1 MLGSVITA
9 MVTPFRADG
18 AVDFERFRE
27 LATYLVEN
35 GSDGLVVCGTTG
47 ESPTLSD
54 AEKLDLF
61 RVAVD
66 EVGGRATVIA
76 GTGTYDTGHSAAL
89 TKEATKLGVD
99 AILVVTPY
107 YNKPPQRAI
116 VRHFEEIAGATHLPV
131 VAYNIPGRVVINIES
146 ETIARL
152 AEIEN
157 VVAVKQA
164 HDDREQAR
172 FIAEE
177 TRLDLYS
184 GDDPNTFAFLE
195 LGGVGVVSVTAH
207 LWGPQ
212 IAEMIRRPPRRRRR
226 GRAGAARGAAAG
238 LRPPADPDE
247 PDPDQ
252 GGAQPHGPR
261 GRRTP
266 AADGRAG
273 RERARADPLLS
284 RAVGASRSRVG
295 VAALDSAPMG
305 ECRIIPLGGL
315 GEVGKNMTVY
325 EADGAIVVVD
335 AGLAFPRDEHLGVDL
350 VLPDFSYL
358 RDREQMVRAVVLT
371 HGHED
376 HVGALPYLMREV
388 RVPLVLATRL
398 TLALVKSKLDEHGLL
413 RSAELRELAPGDEPV
428 ELGPFRLEFI
438 RMAHSIPDAAAVML
452 ETPGGRCVH
461 TGDYKL
467 DHTPVDGQ
475 RTDVGRLA
483 EIGSRGV
490 DLLLGDSTN
499 AERAGVT
506 ESERVVGEAFRQIF
520 PSREGRILVSS
531 FASNVHRM
539 QQAADVGVDCG
550 RKVAFVGRSMRK
562 NANIARSL
570 GYMDVPE
577 EAILRPHELAELPRG
592 EQLILCT
599 GSQGEPMSAMT
610 RIAYNDH
617 PAVSVE
623 AGDTVI
629 ISAKPIPG
637 NELRVHDAIN
647 RLAKMGAEVLHED
660 NAPVHVSGHGKAEEL
675 RTMIGLLRPK
685 AVMPVHGEFRMLA
698 AHAQLAREGGVPD
711 DRIVMAENGS
721 VVELRDGVTRIVGE
735 VEAGMT
741 FVDGLGV
748 GDVHDVALRDRRKLS
763 EDGILIVVAT
773 LAAQDGGGLTAPP
786 ELIARGFGEGA
797 EPLLEELREEAN
809 RVLREL
815 LADDVTE
822 IKLLQEHLHDALGG
836 IVYDRTRR
844 RPMVLPVIV
853 EV

>member
-1 MLGSVITA
+1 M
-9 MVTPFRADG
+9 G
-18 AVDFERFRE
+18 A
-27 LATYLVEN
+27 
-35 GSDGLVVCGTTG
+35 
-47 ESPTLSD
+47 
-54 AEKLDLF
+54 
-61 RVAVD
+61 
-66 EVGGRATVIA
+66 
-76 GTGTYDTGHSAAL
+76 
-89 TKEATKLGVD
+89 
-99 AILVVTPY
+99 
-107 YNKPPQRAI
+107 
-116 VRHFEEIAGATHLPV
+116 
-131 VAYNIPGRVVINIES
+131 
-146 ETIARL
+146 
-152 AEIEN
+152 
-157 VVAVKQA
+157 
-164 HDDREQAR
+164 
-172 FIAEE
+172 
-177 TRLDLYS
+177 
-184 GDDPNTFAFLE
+184 
-195 LGGVGVVSVTAH
+195 
-207 LWGPQ
+207 
-212 IAEMIRRPPRRRRR
+212 
-226 GRAGAARGAAAG
+226 
-238 LRPPADPDE
+238 
-247 PDPDQ
+247 
-252 GGAQPHGPR
+252 
-261 GRRTP
+261 
-266 AADGRAG
+266 
-273 RERARADPLLS
+273 
-284 RAVGASRSRVG
+284 
-295 VAALDSAPMG
+295 
-305 ECRIIPLGGL
+305 CRIVPLGGL

-325 EADGAIVVVD
+325 EADGSIVVVD

-358 RDREQMVRAVVLT
+358 QEREEMVRAVVLT

-376 HVGALPYLMREV
+376 HVGSLPYLMREV

-413 RSAELRELAPGDEPV
+413 RSAELQELAPGDEPV
-428 ELGPFRLEFI
+428 QVGPFRLEFV
-438 RMAHSIPDAAAVML
+438 RMAHSIPDSAAVVL

-483 EIGSRGV
+483 EIGGSGV

-499 AERAGVT
+499 AERPGYA

-520 PSREGRILVSS
+520 PRREGRILVSS

-539 QQAADVGVDCG
+539 QQAADVAVDCG

-562 NANIARSL
+562 NANIARTL

-577 EAILRPHELAELPRG
+577 DLILRPHELAELPRN

-617 PAVSVE
+617 PAVQVE

-647 RLAKMGAEVLHED
+647 RLAKIGAEVLHED
-660 NAPVHVSGHGKAEEL
+660 NAPVHVSGHGRAEEL
-675 RTMIGLLRPK
+675 RTIIGLLRPR

-698 AHAQLAREGGVPD
+698 AHAQIAREGGVPEEG
-711 DRIVMAENGS
+711 IVLAENGS
-721 VVELRDGVTRIVGE
+721 VVELRDGVARIVDE
-735 VEAGMT
+735 VQAGVT

-748 GDVHDVALRDRRKLS
+748 GDVHDVALRDRRKLA
-763 EDGILIVVAT
+763 EDGVLIVVAT
-773 LAAQDGGGLTAPP
+773 LAEHDSGGLTAAP

-797 EPLLEELREEAN
+797 EPLLDELREEAS

-815 LADDVTE
+815 MADDVTE

-836 IVYDRTRR
+836 VVYDRTRR